1 MFHIKKPLT
10 VTGCPSSSIFIQV
23 HNIWMERTVKLS
35 GSLGLAVIV
44 GTKAVEHSY
53 LDRFPEGVKRTKGPH
68 FVAKTPNFKRQ

>member
-10 VTGCPSSSIFIQV
+10 VTGCPSSSFFIQV

-53 LDRFPEGVKRTKGPH
+53 LDGFSRRFQKDKRSPL
-68 FVAKTPNFKRQ
+68 FAKTPNFKRR

>member
-44 GTKAVEHSY
+44 ALRQWSI
-53 LDRFPEGVKRTKGPH
+53 LIWMDFPEDVKKTKGPH
-68 FVAKTPNFKRQ
+68 FVAKTPNFKRR

>member
-10 VTGCPSSSIFIQV
+10 VTGCPSSSFFYPS

-53 LDRFPEGVKRTKGPH
+53 LDGFSRRCQKTKGPH
-68 FVAKTPNFKRQ
+68 FVAKMPNFKRR